1 MVRLPTCLSRKEVI
15 MEPEILETTLAW
27 DEMEEYQQAMAI
39 AAFVSLLKVPSGR
52 KHIVHRIFELGK
64 PLVVFSKDYKYCRI
78 HEGSVA
84 VMTVLTKNY
93 L

>member
-1 MVRLPTCLSRKEVI
+1 MI
-15 MEPEILETTLAW
+15 MEPEVTETTLAW

-39 AAFVSLLKVPSGR
+39 AAFAAALKVRSAQ
-52 KHIVHRIFELGK
+52 KHTVHRIFELGK
-64 PLVVFSKDYKYCRI
+64 PLVVFGKDYKYCRI

-84 VMTVLTKNY
+84 VMKVLTKNY